1 MQLIPEI
8 ASVVGEMTVFQRT
21 PAWMGPTP
29 DYHDAVSD
37 GLKWLYEHVPSYSE
51 WNRFWIFWRMGDGG
65 LPNFRVDPEWPADG
79 ESVSAMNDFVRLV
92 LVEYLKAEFGDR
104 PDLLEKVTPHYP
116 PGAKR
121 MIRDNGIWART
132 LKQDNVQL
140 VTDDIRSITP
150 KGVVTADG
158 EEREFDVLIYGTGFS
173 ASKFLTPMKVTGRGG
188 IDLHEQWGGDARAY
202 LGVTVPGFP
211 NLFCLYGP
219 NTNIVVNGSIVYF
232 SECGVRYILGC
243 LKLLLDHQAKAI
255 EVRKDVHD
263 TFNEAVDAENK
274 MMAWGASD
282 VNSWYKN
289 DRGHVAQNWPF
300 TLLEYWQRTKEPDP
314 EDYVLS

>member
-1 MQLIPEI
+1 M
-8 ASVVGEMTVFQRT
+8 
-21 PAWMGPTP
+21 
-29 DYHDAVSD
+29 
-37 GLKWLYEHVPSYSE
+37 
-51 WNRFWIFWRMGDGG
+51 
-65 LPNFRVDPEWPADG
+65 
-79 ESVSAMNDFVRLV
+79 
-92 LVEYLKAEFGDR
+92 
-104 PDLLEKVTPHYP
+104 
-116 PGAKR
+116 
-121 MIRDNGIWART
+121 
-132 LKQDNVQL
+132 
-140 VTDDIRSITP
+140 
-150 KGVVTADG
+150 TADG
-158 EEREFDVLIYGTGFS
+158 EQRQFDVLIYGTGFS

-243 LKLLLDHQAKAI
+243 VKLLLDHQAKAI

-274 MMAWGASD
+274 VMAWGASD